1 MARGGEEMSRESA
14 RGRCARVPLFVI
26 WGVVGMMIA
35 AAVPDTGLAAGP
47 MLVAQANQSQAS
59 VEQALQA
66 AVDARRAK
74 DFDRARE
81 ILAGLERR
89 VSQGSPDFW
98 AVNDEVN
105 FHLPLA
111 VAQQAMNQGEI
122 GLAESKID
130 EAARYLNN
138 HPRRGEMTQ
147 TLERYR
153 RALWMAK

>member
-1 MARGGEEMSRESA
+1 MVLWVALGTVSG
-14 RGRCARVPLFVI
+14 
-26 WGVVGMMIA
+26 
-35 AAVPDTGLAAGP
+35 AAVAGQTGVAEPLLLA
-47 MLVAQANQSQAS
+47 QSSQAQ
-59 VEQALQA
+59 VELEQQLQA
-66 AVDARRAK
+66 AVEARRAK

-89 VSQGSPDFW
+89 VSPGTPAYWD
-98 AVNDEVN
+98 VRDEIY

-111 VAQQAMNQGEI
+111 VAQQAMNQSEI

-138 HPRRGEMTQ
+138 HPRRGELTQ

>member
-1 MARGGEEMSRESA
+1 MSRERA
-14 RGRCARVPLFVI
+14 RGRCARVPLIVL
-26 WGVVGMMIA
+26 WVALGALSG
-35 AAVPDTGLAAGP
+35 AAVAGQVGAAEP
-47 MLVAQANQSQAS
+47 LLLAQASQPQGALG
-59 VEQALQA
+59 QQLQA
-66 AVDARRAK
+66 AVEARRAK

-81 ILAGLERR
+81 ILAGLERQ
-89 VSQGSPDFW
+89 VSPGAPAYWD
-98 AVNDEVN
+98 VRDEIH

-138 HPRRGEMTQ
+138 HPRRGELTQ

-153 RALWMAK
+153 RALWMVK